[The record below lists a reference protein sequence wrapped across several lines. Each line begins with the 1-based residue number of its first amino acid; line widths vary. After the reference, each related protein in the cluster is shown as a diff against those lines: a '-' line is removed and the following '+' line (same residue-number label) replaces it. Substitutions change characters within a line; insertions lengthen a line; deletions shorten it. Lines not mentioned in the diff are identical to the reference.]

1 MKRNLFLAVGVF
13 CALILA
19 LNAPAVIT
27 ADYPLAPIPV
37 TDTPPSG
44 TMTGFIQAAAI
55 PSLDQFSAALNKGQP
70 NIVAGAYAPN
80 LFALRV
86 VKQVMD
92 NPAYVSPINGTVTQF
107 GLANQY
113 GTIGLL
119 AHNYL
124 SGAHFSKLALG
135 QEIAIVNGDGAVR
148 RFAVTSIRR
157 FQALNPS
164 SPYSNF
170 LDLDNT
176 GAQLSSTDLFNQ
188 IYTGSNKVVFQTC
201 INANG
206 NWSWGRLFVIATA
219 R

>member
-1 MKRNLFLAVGVF
+1 MKRNLLLAWGILS
-13 CALILA
+13 ALTIA
-19 LNAPAVIT
+19 FTAPALTI
-27 ADYPLAPIPV
+27 AASSFAPIPV
-37 TDTPPSG
+37 TDTPPSSAS
-44 TMTGFIQAAAI
+44 TGFVSTAAI
-55 PSLDQFSAALNKGQP
+55 PSLDQFSTALNKGQP
-70 NIVAGAYAPN
+70 NVVAGAYAPD

-86 VKQVMD
+86 VKQVLD

-124 SGAHFSKLALG
+124 SGAFFARLALG
-135 QEIAIVNGDGAVR
+135 NEIDIVNGDGSVR
-148 RFAVTSIRR
+148 RYTVSTIRR
-157 FQALNPS
+157 FQALDPS

-170 LDLDNT
+170 IDLEKG
-176 GAQLSSTDLFNQ
+176 GAPLSSTDLFNQ
-188 IYTGSNKVVFQTC
+188 IYTGGNKVVFQTC

-206 NWSWGRLFVIATA
+206 NWSWGRLFVIATP